1 VIAILHPGML
11 TSVQDLGRPGH
22 RQLGIN
28 PGGALNTMALSAAN
42 LLVGNPVD
50 AAGLEITMGACE
62 LRFDSD
68 TRIAL
73 SGDDFAA
80 QLDGHALAPY
90 WSVPVRAGQVLKL
103 APTGP
108 HPGQGIRTYL
118 AVAGGIAVPAILG
131 SRSTDLKAGFGGLEG
146 RALRK
151 GDRLPLGAPDRAR
164 KPIAG
169 AAFGVRSPEWSG
181 VGRQTHDSGKV
192 VTLRV
197 LPGPEFEQFTLASQ
211 ERLWQEQWRIT
222 PNSNRMGYRIE
233 GSVLKRKQGRD
244 LLSHGVVPGVI
255 QVPPAGQPIILM
267 GDAQTTGGYPKIGVV
282 IQADLRKLAQAPLNA
297 LLQLQL
303 CDLEQAL
310 HAWEE
315 QQDYLLQLERTLNAL
330 DWSRATSYRK

>member
-151 GDRLPLGAPDRAR
+151 GDRLPLGAPDSAR

-169 AAFGVRSPEWSG
+169 ASAHQNGAASAGKRTTAARWSRCGSCPGQNLNSSPW
-181 VGRQTHDSGKV
+181 
-192 VTLRV
+192 
-197 LPGPEFEQFTLASQ
+197 
-211 ERLWQEQWRIT
+211 
-222 PNSNRMGYRIE
+222 
-233 GSVLKRKQGRD
+233 
-244 LLSHGVVPGVI
+244 
-255 QVPPAGQPIILM
+255 
-267 GDAQTTGGYPKIGVV
+267 
-282 IQADLRKLAQAPLNA
+282 LRKNDCGKNNGASPPIAT
-297 LLQLQL
+297 
-303 CDLEQAL
+303 
-310 HAWEE
+310 AWAIASKVRYSSASK
-315 QQDYLLQLERTLNAL
+315 DAICYRMA
-330 DWSRATSYRK
+330 WYRA